1 MFPRLTFILGGA
13 ASGKSEFAERL
24 TEKAGK
30 TKHYLATS
38 QPVDHEMSEKIERH
52 RARRG
57 AEWIT
62 HEAPLDVA
70 PVLAGLDHDCV
81 CLFDCA
87 TLWLGNQ
94 MFADRDLEVA
104 QAQLVS
110 ALAAC
115 AAPVIVVSNE
125 VGQGIVPADPMT
137 RSFREA
143 QGRLNIALARQADLA
158 VQVVAGLPN
167 VLKGELP

>member
-13 ASGKSEFAERL
+13 ASGKSEFAETL
-24 TEKAGK
+24 TESAGRA
-30 TKHYLATS
+30 KHYLATS
-38 QPVDHEMSEKIERH
+38 QALDREMSDKIRRH
-52 RARRG
+52 RSRRG
-57 AEWIT
+57 PDWTT
-62 HEAPLDVA
+62 HEAPLDPA

-94 MFADRDLEVA
+94 MMAERDLDAA
-104 QAQLVS
+104 QADLLA

-115 AAPVIVVSNE
+115 QAPVIVVSNE
-125 VGQGIVPADPMT
+125 VGQGIVPADALS
-137 RSFREA
+137 RRFREA